1 MNNRFRLTGLALALS
16 TSLSAIALEQPQQ
29 SSSVSTAC
37 QPPATAPEADA
48 SQQDF
53 DRYSWNVFVA
63 LNWPAQTG
71 QRGQPD
77 CSQPL
82 GSSGPS
88 VWQSYKTLDEIFLP
102 NGQNP
107 GPWNSPLETRSLS
120 QINIAALKNTSVVG
134 AIDQAVGGWLIDQR
148 GNPTYY
154 DIAANQTSYDYIV
167 ENNFYNADIVSK
179 AKDINFPNQATEIK
193 TAWRILTAQD
203 DASRYLT
210 MQAQVAQFDTQ
221 GQPTG
226 NTTEATLGLV
236 GMHIIVKAPGY
247 PQWIWSTFEQVDN
260 VPPKVKNSD
269 GTWSN
274 QPQVGINYSYFD
286 ANAPANSLNQSPCTW
301 QQQGK
306 NLICTPKAG
315 TSFQTPNPLD
325 RTTPIIT
332 ATAEVNAQYQQDLQN
347 TLLKYYQLITTQRP
361 KYPDNPSNPL
371 GQPTPAISANV
382 TMESYIQPNSS
393 CMQCHSMAQAVNSV
407 YRSDYSYLF
416 KFAKSPS
423 TLKDNKDE
431 Q

>member
-1 MNNRFRLTGLALALS
+1 MNTRFRLTGLALALS
-16 TSLSAIALEQPQQ
+16 TSLSAFALEQPQQ
-29 SSSVSTAC
+29 SSSVSTQAC

-53 DRYSWNVFVA
+53 DRYSWNLFVA
-63 LNWPAQTG
+63 LNWPVQAD

-88 VWQSYKTLDEIFLP
+88 VWQSYKTVDEIFLP
-102 NGQNP
+102 HGQNP
-107 GPWNSPLETRSLS
+107 GPWNSPLGIRTLS
-120 QINIAALKNTSVVG
+120 QINIAALKNTSVVS

-167 ENNFYNADIVSK
+167 GNSFYNADIVSK
-179 AKDINFPNQATEIK
+179 ANNIDFPENATEIK

-203 DASRYLT
+203 DASHYLT
-210 MQAQVAQFDTQ
+210 TQAQVAQFNDQ

-226 NTTEATLGLV
+226 NTTQVTLGLV
-236 GMHIIVKAPGY
+236 GMHIIVKAPDY

-260 VPPKVKNSD
+260 VPPKVQNPDK
-269 GTWSN
+269 TWSN
-274 QPQVGINYSYFD
+274 QPQAGINYSYFPSAD
-286 ANAPANSLNQSPCTW
+286 SLNQSPCTW
-301 QQQGK
+301 QQQGP
-306 NLICTPKAG
+306 NLVCTPKAG
-315 TSFQTPNPLD
+315 TSFTTPNPLD
-325 RTTPIIT
+325 RTTPISS
-332 ATAEVNAQYQQDLQN
+332 ATAGVNAQYQQDLQN
-347 TLLKYYQLITTQRP
+347 TLLKYYQLVTTQRP

-371 GQPTPAISANV
+371 GQPTPALSANV

-407 YRSDYSYLF
+407 YRSDFSYLF
-416 KFAKSPS
+416 KFAKSPN
-423 TLKDNKDE
+423 TLKNNKDE
-431 Q
+431 K